1 MALRDIADGLRNA
14 RIALRDI
21 GRACAH
27 SYYSVLRRAYYLTGG
42 NEAGIFPV
50 LLTPPREVSYLEAGG
65 TSIFGSSILGVL
77 GSIAANTIR
86 SAIQTSGNIT
96 NLVLHEKHTL
106 TINNNRRRFI
116 SHILGAPGFAIGL
129 IAGFAGATAAFA
141 GRTFANSVRSAAL
154 VVGTAIKK
162 VLHKDQEKAM
172 DSTIDFG
179 KQDRTWKEHL
189 LGLPGAVLSLVP
201 AAIGAATVLAG
212 RAIVNSV
219 RSAALVT
226 GTVIKKLLHKDQDDI
241 MKPTIDFGKQ
251 DRTWKEHLLGL
262 PGAVLSLV
270 PAAIGAAT
278 VLAGRAIVNSVRSAA
293 LVTGTV
299 IKKVLHKDQDGVMK
313 STIDFGKQDR
323 TWKEHLLGLPGAALS
338 LVPAAIG
345 AATVLAGRTFANS
358 VRSAAL
364 VTGTAIKKVLHQDQ
378 EDAIQPVIDFG
389 NNKDPRHP
397 EKKRSLIE
405 HAFGLPGTILGLV
418 PAAIGAAT
426 VLAGRTFAN
435 SVRSAALV
443 TGTAIKKV
451 LHQDQE
457 DAIQPVIDFGNN
469 KDPRHPEKKRSLI
482 EHAFGLPG
490 TILGLVPAAI
500 GAATVLAGRAI
511 VNSVRSAAL
520 VTGTV
525 IKKVLHK
532 DQDDIM
538 KPTID
543 FGKQDRTWK
552 EHLLGL
558 PGAVLSLV
566 PAAIGAATVLAGRTF
581 ANSVRSAALVTG
593 TAIKKVL
600 HQDQEDAIQPVID
613 FGNNKDPR
621 HPEKKRSLIE
631 HAFGLPGT
639 ILGLVPAAI
648 GAATVLAGRTFANS
662 VRSAALVTGTAI
674 KKVLHQDQ
682 EDAIQPVIDFGN
694 NKDPRHPEKKRSL
707 IEHAFGLPG
716 TILGLVPAA
725 IGAAAVFAGRAIVNS
740 IRSAALVTGTVIK
753 KVLHKDQ
760 DGVMKSTIDFG
771 KQDRTWKEHLLGLP
785 GAALS
790 LVPAAIGA
798 ATVLAGRTFANSVRS
813 AALVTGTAIKKVLHQ
828 DQEHAIQP
836 VIDFGNNKDPQQ
848 PDKKRSLIEHAFGL
862 PGAVLS
868 LVPAAIGAAA
878 VFAGRTIANS
888 VHSAALVTGTVIKK
902 VLHKDQDN
910 VMKPTIDFGKQD
922 RTWKEHLLGLPG
934 AVLSLVPAAIG
945 AATVLAGRTFA
956 NSVRSAALVTG
967 TAIKKVLHQDQE
979 DAIQPVIDFGNN
991 KDPRHPEKK
1000 RSLIEHAFGLPG
1012 TILGLVLAAI
1022 GAATVLAGRAIVNS
1036 VRSAALVTGTVI
1048 KKVLHKDQD
1057 GVMKSTIDFGK
1068 QDRTWKEHLLG
1079 LPGAALSLVPAAIG
1093 AATVFAGRAF
1103 ANSVRSAALV
1113 VGTAIKKV
1121 LHKDQEKT
1129 MDSTIAFGKQDRTW
1143 SEHALGIPGVAL
1155 SLLPAAIG
1163 AAAVFAGRT
1172 IANSVRSAAL
1182 VTGTVIKKVLHKDQD
1197 NVMKPTIDFGKQD
1210 RTWKEHLLG
1219 LPGAVL
1225 SLVPAAIGAAT
1236 VLAGRT
1242 FANSW
1247 ATFKNLSGGI
1257 MNVALERQV
1266 FKGLSNKADNR
1277 WSFGLPGAVAALAIT
1292 GSIALATTIFTKLI
1306 PLAAGLVF
1314 AGPTALIR
1322 GLREGY
1328 KAITNQLRFSD
1339 TLNQTQRRLKN
1350 LFATLNASGKFPIGK
1365 EVQQAQ
1371 DSAHYTQGFWK
1382 NVGKLCRKAITFN
1395 TQTLTERLLTAIAE
1409 NLGAKQDVA
1418 TAVDTAKRVVHEYY
1432 QGQSDWFTPEF
1443 EKGQIRDE
1451 INRISIFIQGY
1462 LENGAP
1468 GTQIPRNLYRKSQTA
1483 TLFLSQLNPTEPAG
1497 HDYQAIPKTP

>member
-129 IAGFAGATAAFA
+129 IAGFAGATAA
-141 GRTFANSVRSAAL
+141 
-154 VVGTAIKK
+154 
-162 VLHKDQEKAM
+162 
-172 DSTIDFG
+172 
-179 KQDRTWKEHL
+179 
-189 LGLPGAVLSLVP
+189 
-201 AAIGAATVLAG
+201 
-212 RAIVNSV
+212 
-219 RSAALVT
+219 
-226 GTVIKKLLHKDQDDI
+226 
-241 MKPTIDFGKQ
+241 
-251 DRTWKEHLLGL
+251 
-262 PGAVLSLV
+262 
-270 PAAIGAAT
+270 
-278 VLAGRAIVNSVRSAA
+278 
-293 LVTGTV
+293 
-299 IKKVLHKDQDGVMK
+299 
-313 STIDFGKQDR
+313 
-323 TWKEHLLGLPGAALS
+323 
-338 LVPAAIG
+338 
-345 AATVLAGRTFANS
+345 
-358 VRSAAL
+358 
-364 VTGTAIKKVLHQDQ
+364 
-378 EDAIQPVIDFG
+378 
-389 NNKDPRHP
+389 
-397 EKKRSLIE
+397 
-405 HAFGLPGTILGLV
+405 
-418 PAAIGAAT
+418 
-426 VLAGRTFAN
+426 
-435 SVRSAALV
+435 
-443 TGTAIKKV
+443 
-451 LHQDQE
+451 
-457 DAIQPVIDFGNN
+457 
-469 KDPRHPEKKRSLI
+469 
-482 EHAFGLPG
+482 
-490 TILGLVPAAI
+490 
-500 GAATVLAGRAI
+500 
-511 VNSVRSAAL
+511 
-520 VTGTV
+520 
-525 IKKVLHK
+525 
-532 DQDDIM
+532 
-538 KPTID
+538 
-543 FGKQDRTWK
+543 
-552 EHLLGL
+552 
-558 PGAVLSLV
+558 
-566 PAAIGAATVLAGRTF
+566 
-581 ANSVRSAALVTG
+581 
-593 TAIKKVL
+593 
-600 HQDQEDAIQPVID
+600 
-613 FGNNKDPR
+613 
-621 HPEKKRSLIE
+621 
-631 HAFGLPGT
+631 
-639 ILGLVPAAI
+639 
-648 GAATVLAGRTFANS
+648 
-662 VRSAALVTGTAI
+662 
-674 KKVLHQDQ
+674 
-682 EDAIQPVIDFGN
+682 
-694 NKDPRHPEKKRSL
+694 
-707 IEHAFGLPG
+707 
-716 TILGLVPAA
+716 
-725 IGAAAVFAGRAIVNS
+725 
-740 IRSAALVTGTVIK
+740 
-753 KVLHKDQ
+753 
-760 DGVMKSTIDFG
+760 
-771 KQDRTWKEHLLGLP
+771 
-785 GAALS
+785 
-790 LVPAAIGA
+790 
-798 ATVLAGRTFANSVRS
+798 
-813 AALVTGTAIKKVLHQ
+813 
-828 DQEHAIQP
+828 
-836 VIDFGNNKDPQQ
+836 
-848 PDKKRSLIEHAFGL
+848 
-862 PGAVLS
+862 
-868 LVPAAIGAAA
+868 
-878 VFAGRTIANS
+878 
-888 VHSAALVTGTVIKK
+888 
-902 VLHKDQDN
+902 
-910 VMKPTIDFGKQD
+910 
-922 RTWKEHLLGLPG
+922 
-934 AVLSLVPAAIG
+934 
-945 AATVLAGRTFA
+945 
-956 NSVRSAALVTG
+956 
-967 TAIKKVLHQDQE
+967 
-979 DAIQPVIDFGNN
+979 
-991 KDPRHPEKK
+991 
-1000 RSLIEHAFGLPG
+1000 
-1012 TILGLVLAAI
+1012 
-1022 GAATVLAGRAIVNS
+1022 
-1036 VRSAALVTGTVI
+1036 
-1048 KKVLHKDQD
+1048 
-1057 GVMKSTIDFGK
+1057 
-1068 QDRTWKEHLLG
+1068 
-1079 LPGAALSLVPAAIG
+1079 
-1093 AATVFAGRAF
+1093 FAGRAF